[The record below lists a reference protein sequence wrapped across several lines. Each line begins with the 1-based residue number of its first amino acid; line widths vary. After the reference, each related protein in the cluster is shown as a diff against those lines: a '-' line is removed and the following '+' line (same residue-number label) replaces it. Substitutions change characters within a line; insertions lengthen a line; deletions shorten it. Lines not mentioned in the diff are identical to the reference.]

1 MLYQYHCAC
10 CNKVVSSTEKECPAC
25 GSHSIRSPFGFW
37 MFCITACLAVVMTI
51 TVVQVYFQDHQDV
64 PVQTTL
70 LDVLNHDRTP
80 AHTWP
85 KPQ

>member
-1 MLYQYHCAC
+1 
-10 CNKVVSSTEKECPAC
+10 
-25 GSHSIRSPFGFW
+25 

-80 AHTWP
+80 AHTWT

>member
-1 MLYQYHCAC
+1 
-10 CNKVVSSTEKECPAC
+10 
-25 GSHSIRSPFGFW
+25 
-37 MFCITACLAVVMTI
+37 
-51 TVVQVYFQDHQDV
+51 V

-80 AHTWP
+80 AHTWT